1 MVFGETREDQV
12 RKITNDTYTTLTNL
26 GIDANQYED
35 VLERAAEDYLD
46 RHTHLSE
53 EGIEGFKAK

>member
-1 MVFGETREDQV
+1 M
-12 RKITNDTYTTLTNL
+12 YTTLTNL

-46 RHTHLSE
+46 MHTHLPE
-53 EGIEGFKAK
+53 EGIEGLKAK